1 MGPIA
6 WGRDMTREYLPDRRG
21 SELFEFSH
29 NGFAYTGTVSKFSDG
44 RLAEIFI
51 ASKLPNSEIAAH
63 ASDAA
68 VLCSLLLQHGI
79 SLAAIRHSISGPLAT
94 ALSLAEGSST

>member
-1 MGPIA
+1 M
-6 WGRDMTREYLPDRRG
+6 REYLPDRRG
-21 SELFEFSH
+21 SVLFEFTH
-29 NGFAYTGTVSKFSDG
+29 NSFSYTATVSKFSDG

-51 ASKLPNSEIAAH
+51 DSKRPNSEIAAH

-79 SLAAIRHSISGPLAT
+79 SVAAIRHSISGPLST
-94 ALSLAEGSST
+94 ALALAEGST

>member
-1 MGPIA
+1 
-6 WGRDMTREYLPDRRG
+6 MTRTYLPDRRG
-21 SELFEFSH
+21 SELFEFTH
-29 NGFAYTGTVSKFSDG
+29 NGFSYTATVSKFSDG

-51 ASKLPNSEIAAH
+51 DSKRPNSEIAAH

-68 VLCSLLLQHGI
+68 VLASLLLQHGI

-94 ALSLAEGSST
+94 ALSLAESDT